1 MPVRPGL
8 GWKWPFPVG
17 NLLKKELERARAAYY
32 GVCAGHQ
39 CVQAVRGV
47 GRLVRPLCLRPPAAG
62 HCVLGQEEPSWLG
75 RPALDAPQ
83 MGNEP
88 GEAVAC
94 LPPSLSAATV
104 RDGSACE
111 ARPRVSLCSRLLSGR
126 LWSASC
132 VLEKAPVPTEPL
144 AWTSARVIRGRRH
157 EVSRSPQRA
166 HRVPPQPDSEE
177 ART

>member
-1 MPVRPGL
+1 MAVPSWELTEEGTRKSQSRLLRGVRRTSVRPGRPRGGAL
-8 GWKWPFPVG
+8 GQTSVS
-17 NLLKKELERARAAYY
+17 A
-32 GVCAGHQ
+32 
-39 CVQAVRGV
+39 
-47 GRLVRPLCLRPPAAG
+47 PPAAG
-62 HCVLGQEEPSWLG
+62 HRVLGQEEPSWLG

-94 LPPSLSAATV
+94 PPPSLSAATV

-144 AWTSARVIRGRRH
+144 AWTSARVIRGRRR
-157 EVSRSPQRA
+157 EVSRSPRRA